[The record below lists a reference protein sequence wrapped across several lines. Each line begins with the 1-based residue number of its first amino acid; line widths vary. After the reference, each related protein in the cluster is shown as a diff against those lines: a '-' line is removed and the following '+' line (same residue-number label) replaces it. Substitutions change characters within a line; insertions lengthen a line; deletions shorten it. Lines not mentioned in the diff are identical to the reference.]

1 MRAVHVTLIALATM
15 NRKYFIFL
23 SFSAL
28 VGVCGL
34 FAFVSRNFSVNYEV
48 PVEVLPNPSRERD
61 PVDIPVLQR
70 SSATVRSVTNALA
83 RENGGATNLS
93 VIDQSISTPEESPSL
108 QKWQYITM
116 NDDLDLRSDVRYS
129 YSISRDN

>member
-1 MRAVHVTLIALATM
+1 M
-15 NRKYFIFL
+15 
-23 SFSAL
+23 
-28 VGVCGL
+28 
-34 FAFVSRNFSVNYEV
+34 NYEV

-61 PVDIPVLQR
+61 AVDIPVLQR

-116 NDDLDLRSDVRYS
+116 SDDLDLRSDVYTLFLQH
-129 YSISRDN
+129 